1 MRPKEQIAPKPTL
14 HPRLASFPALLPAN
28 PPTPPTVLHIQPG
41 HASAV
46 SLLTGTFRLASVPTV
61 ELLSLAQVSDRITGL
76 LDIVLRGL
84 ESAEAAFREGE
95 KQTMIHREDLEA
107 CAKKQG
113 SE

>member
-1 MRPKEQIAPKPTL
+1 M
-14 HPRLASFPALLPAN
+14 
-28 PPTPPTVLHIQPG
+28 
-41 HASAV
+41 
-46 SLLTGTFRLASVPTV
+46 

-95 KQTMIHREDLEA
+95 KQTMIHREDLET